1 MSVTITKFLR
11 NVLYADILFS
21 GVGAVLMTAGA
32 PFLSPLLDLPA
43 GLLAGAGVAL
53 VPWVVGLVVVAR
65 REQVAKTIMIDIIG
79 INFLW
84 AAVCFGLLLGG
95 WIAPNALGI
104 AFVVAQAVAVALLGC
119 LQWSGFSGQVSDS
132 KAPAASS

>member
-21 GVGAVLMTAGA
+21 SVGAVLMTAGS

-43 GLLAGAGVAL
+43 GLLLGAGAAL
-53 VPWVVGLVVVAR
+53 VPWVIGLAVVAR
-65 REQVAKTIMIDIIG
+65 REQVSKTVMVDIIG

-84 AAVCFGLLLGG
+84 AAICFGLLIGG

-104 AFVVAQAVAVALLGC
+104 AFVVAQAITVALLGC
-119 LQWSGFSGQVSDS
+119 LQWRGMQVQASGT
-132 KAPAASS
+132 KIPAASS

>member
-11 NVLYADILFS
+11 TVLYADILFS
-21 GVGAVLMTAGA
+21 SVGASLMTAGS

-43 GLLAGAGVAL
+43 GLLVGAGAAL
-53 VPWVVGLVVVAR
+53 VPWVIGLAAVAR
-65 REQVAKTIMIDIIG
+65 RQQVARTVMIDIVG

-84 AAVCFGLLLGG
+84 AAASFGLLVGG
-95 WIAPNALGI
+95 FIAPNMLGV
-104 AFVVAQAVAVALLGC
+104 AFVAAQALTVALLGC
-119 LQWSGFSGQVSDS
+119 LQWRGMQVQASGP

>member
-21 GVGAVLMTAGA
+21 SVGAVLMTAGS

-43 GLLAGAGVAL
+43 GLLLGAGVAL
-53 VPWVVGLVVVAR
+53 VPWVVGLLVIAR
-65 REQVAKTIMIDIIG
+65 REQVSKTVMVDIIG

-84 AAVCFGLLLGG
+84 AAICFGLLIGG

-104 AFVVAQAVAVALLGC
+104 AFVVAQAIAVALLGC
-119 LQWSGFSGQVSDS
+119 LQWRGIRELVSDS